1 MHWMHCTDCEHI
13 FSRDYFTPEGLA
25 LLFGK
30 SNPSQVVGLNLDLER
45 QRWAPTVERVQLQ
58 LELPAW
64 AVDDAIW
71 LDIGCGSGGLVVT
84 AAEYGFATIGLDTRS
99 AAVEHLKEMGYS
111 AEVGDL
117 SDLEVSDPVQ
127 VISLADVLE
136 HVPYPRLALQRVHA
150 ALKPDGLVVIS
161 CPNLDCGSWRKS
173 TADGVNPYWA
183 EIEHH
188 HNFSRA
194 SLMRLLAEEGFQ
206 PLSYH
211 ISARY
216 KSCMEVIARRVM

>member
-1 MHWMHCTDCEHI
+1 MHWMHCTNCEHI
-13 FSRDYFTPEGLA
+13 FSRDYFTAAGLI

-30 SNPSQVVGLNLDLER
+30 SNPTQVTGLNLDLER
-45 QRWAPTVERVQLQ
+45 ARWAPSVERVQLQ
-58 LELPAW
+58 LAQPAW
-64 AVDDAIW
+64 AVDNVVW

-84 AAEYGFATIGLDTRS
+84 AAEYGFAAIGLDTRS
-99 AAVEHLKEMGYS
+99 AAVEHLRELGYRAEM
-111 AEVGDL
+111 GDL
-117 SDLEVSDPVQ
+117 SNLEVSNPVQ
-127 VISLADVLE
+127 IISLADVLE
-136 HVPYPRLALQRVHA
+136 HVPYPRLALQRVYS
-150 ALKPDGLVVIS
+150 ALQPQGLVMIS

-173 TADGVNPYWA
+173 NADGVNPYWA

-194 SLMRLLAEEGFQ
+194 SLMRLLAEEGFK

-216 KSCMEVIARRVM
+216 KSCMEIIARRVA